1 MEWKVLAT
9 AFSLIFLAELGD
21 KTQLAVLALAAKE
34 RTFAPILVGATAAFA
49 LATAI
54 AVAVGLVG
62 GRYVP
67 TEWVERVAA
76 VAFIAVGV
84 LILLNK
90 I

>member
-1 MEWKVLAT
+1 
-9 AFSLIFLAELGD
+9 
-21 KTQLAVLALAAKE
+21 
-34 RTFAPILVGATAAFA
+34 
-49 LATAI
+49 
-54 AVAVGLVG
+54 VGLVG

-76 VAFIAVGV
+76 VAFIAVGL